1 VSAAASGGA
10 WQQPPWPTT
19 SLPGVAFHR
28 QLPCCKP
35 ASRVTSVGC
44 CLPLLREKL
53 DEDQEVLRQLRK
65 QLAAAELAAEAA
77 TGSAAAA
84 GTSSAEAERLQEEA
98 AALRQRWLLAEAE
111 LSASQQECNAVVA
124 EAQQLRQQLQQR
136 DSEVAQLRLQ
146 VSQQW
151 QGAAKGAGVACF
163 DAVMSPNC
171 MLTSQC
177 GCELC
182 IGCNAVSSVHAQI
195 GPACPACLDINRRS
209 LTFEQS

>member
-1 VSAAASGGA
+1 MSAAASGA
-10 WQQPPWPTT
+10 SWQQPPWPTT

-28 QLPCCKP
+28 QLPCCEP

-77 TGSAAAA
+77 TGS
-84 GTSSAEAERLQEEA
+84 GTSSGEAEGLQEEA
-98 AALRQRWLLAEAE
+98 AALRQRWQLAEAE

-146 VSQQW
+146 VGQQW
-151 QGAAKGAGVACF
+151 QGGAKGAGVACF
-163 DAVMSPNC
+163 NAVMSANC
-171 MLTSQC
+171 MLTSRC

-182 IGCNAVSSVHAQI
+182 IGCNAVSSLHAQI

-209 LTFEQS
+209 PTFEQS